1 MKLTQHFTLEEATVS
16 STAKQRGLDNSPNST
31 ELWELKFTAGCM
43 EEVRRLLGNKPIKV
57 NSWFRSAAVNAA
69 VGGVSNSQHRKGQAV
84 DFTCA
89 QFGTPLE
96 ICRFLSKH
104 KEALGYDQL
113 ILEPTWVHI
122 SFVRSCPRRSD
133 LTLAPG
139 GRYLSGI
146 VEL

>member
-1 MKLTQHFTLEEATVS
+1 MRLTDHFTIEEATVS
-16 STAKQRGLDNSPNST
+16 STAKKLGLDNSPNST
-31 ELWELKFTAGCM
+31 ELWEIKFTAGCM

-57 NSWFRSAAVNAA
+57 NSWFRSAAVNKA
-69 VGGVSNSQHRKGQAV
+69 VGGVANSQHRKGQAV
-84 DFTCA
+84 DFVCP

-96 ICRFLSKH
+96 ICRYLSSLKDS
-104 KEALGYDQL
+104 LGYDQL

-122 SFVRSCPRRSD
+122 SFVRNSPRRKD

-139 GRYLSGI
+139 GKYLNGI